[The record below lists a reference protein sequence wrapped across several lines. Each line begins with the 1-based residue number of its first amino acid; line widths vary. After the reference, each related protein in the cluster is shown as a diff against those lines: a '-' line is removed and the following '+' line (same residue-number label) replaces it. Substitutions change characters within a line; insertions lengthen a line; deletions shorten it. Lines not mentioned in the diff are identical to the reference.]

1 MGFIET
7 SEELMKHI
15 AKMDR
20 DNSVFQFSIPGK
32 GKFTLVLQEEAEES
46 IKSEAE
52 KNPQLKQMIRES
64 QNEYEEG
71 KGMTTKDLLKS
82 MSIEDFE

>member
-7 SEELMKHI
+7 LEELMKHI
-15 AKMDR
+15 AKMDQ

-32 GKFTLVLQEEAEES
+32 GKFTLLLQEEAEES
-46 IKSEAE
+46 IKSEVE

-71 KGMTTKDLLKS
+71 KGMSTKDLLKS